1 MYSLEKIYQLYLE
14 CEQKVCTDSRKIIP
28 GSIFFA
34 LKGNNFDGNLFAL
47 QSLEKGCKYAVVDNS
62 EIAEKHPKCIF
73 VSDVLKT
80 LQQLANYH
88 RKKINLPIIAI
99 TGSNGKTTTKELVT
113 KVLSQ
118 KFNVLSTPGNF
129 NNHIG
134 LPLTLLQL
142 KKEHEIAV
150 IEMGA
155 NHPGEIK
162 ELCEIAEPNYG
173 VITSIGKEHLEGFG
187 SIENVIK
194 TNGELYDYL
203 LQNNG
208 KIFLHL
214 DNKDLLSFLAQ
225 YYKFNN
231 NTIFSSEQIIC
242 YSDKKILELLQSAS
256 PPYPPQAEKENLR
269 GGSLL
274 DNPKNPLILGKYVE
288 NNNDIFVH
296 FQWIEYKN
304 NIWEEFQQGLYEGD
318 RIKPFIFQNTPVV
331 KTHLL
336 AYHNFINAL
345 CAVGIGYYFGVEKEK
360 INSAIENYVPDKN
373 RMQWVETKKGN
384 KIILDAYNANP
395 TSMMA
400 ALEFFK
406 GKNIFLKNNILSTN
420 KDKVLILGDMFELGE
435 HSEKEHLDILNFLIN
450 HFQESEIY
458 LAGKEFL
465 KVSKQVHL
473 NSNILVFPT
482 TEELIKFLSS
492 ANLSF
497 KFILIKASRGMQ
509 LEQCLN
515 YL

>member
-1 MYSLEKIYQLYLE
+1 MYSLENIYQLYIE

-47 QSLEKGCKYAVVDNS
+47 QSLENGCKYAVVDNS
-62 EIAEKHPKCIF
+62 EMAEKHPKCIY
-73 VSDVLKT
+73 VSNVLKI

-88 RKKINLPIIAI
+88 RKKINLPVIAI
-99 TGSNGKTTTKELVT
+99 TGSNGKTTTKELVA

-118 KFNVLSTPGNF
+118 KYNVLSTPGNF

-225 YYKFNN
+225 YYKFNP
-231 NTIFSSEQIIC
+231 NTICSSEQIIC
-242 YSDKKILELLQSAS
+242 YSEISQHIS
-256 PPYPPQAEKENLR
+256 PPYTGREGNLR
-269 GGSLL
+269 GGFFPLL
-274 DNPKNPLILGKYVE
+274 DNPQNPIILGNYIE

-296 FQWIEYKN
+296 FQWIVNQKD
-304 NIWEEFQQGLYEGD
+304 IWEEFQQGLYGGH
-318 RIKPFIFQNTPVV
+318 RIKPSIIQNTPIV

-336 AYHNFINAL
+336 AYHNFLNAL
-345 CAVGIGYYFGVEKEK
+345 CAVSIGYYFGVEKEK
-360 INSAIENYVPDKN
+360 INSAIENYIPDKN
-373 RMQWVETKKGN
+373 RMQWIETEKGN

-406 GKNIFLKNNILSTN
+406 SKNIILKKNILSTD

-435 HSEKEHLDILNFLIN
+435 HSKKEHKDILNFLIN
-450 HFQESEIY
+450 NFQESEIY

-465 KVSKQVHL
+465 NASRNIKL
-473 NSNILVFPT
+473 SNNIQIFSNTQELLKTLSQHHPT
-482 TEELIKFLSS
+482 NKF
-492 ANLSF
+492 F
-497 KFILIKASRGMQ
+497 LIKASRGMQ

>member
-1 MYSLEKIYQLYLE
+1 MYSLENIYQLYIE

-47 QSLEKGCKYAVVDNS
+47 QSLENGCKYAVVDNS
-62 EIAEKHPKCIF
+62 EMAEKHPKCIY
-73 VSDVLKT
+73 VSNVLKI

-88 RKKINLPIIAI
+88 RKKINLPVIAI
-99 TGSNGKTTTKELVT
+99 TGSNGKTTTKELVA

-118 KFNVLSTPGNF
+118 KYNVLSTPGNF

-187 SIENVIK
+187 SIETVKK
-194 TNGELYDYL
+194 TNGELYEYL
-203 LQNNG
+203 LDTNG
-208 KIFLHL
+208 KIFLDIANNDLIDILKKDINEILNDDRYILYGDLRNPITDAYLSLSIH
-214 DNKDLLSFLAQ
+214 NK
-225 YYKFNN
+225 K
-231 NTIFSSEQIIC
+231 IC
-242 YSDKKILELLQSAS
+242 YGI
-256 PPYPPQAEKENLR
+256 YI
-269 GGSLL
+269 
-274 DNPKNPLILGKYVE
+274 DNTE
-288 NNNDIFVH
+288 DIFVR
-296 FQWIEYKN
+296 FKWFINDISYWEAFEKKLNEGYK
-304 NIWEEFQQGLYEGD
+304 
-318 RIKPFIFQNTPVV
+318 IKDDIIQNLPVV

-336 AYHNFINAL
+336 AYHNFLNAL
-345 CAVGIGYYFGVEKEK
+345 CAVSIGYYFGVEKEK
-360 INSAIENYVPDKN
+360 INSAIESYIPDKN
-373 RMQWVETKKGN
+373 RMQWIETEKGN

-406 GKNIFLKNNILSTN
+406 SKNIILKKNILSTD

-435 HSEKEHLDILNFLIN
+435 HSEKEHKDILNFLIN
-450 HFQESEIY
+450 NFQESKIY

-465 KVSKQVHL
+465 NASRNIKL
-473 NSNILVFPT
+473 SNNIQIFSNTQELLKTLSQHHPT
-482 TEELIKFLSS
+482 NKL
-492 ANLSF
+492 
-497 KFILIKASRGMQ
+497 ILIKASRGMQ